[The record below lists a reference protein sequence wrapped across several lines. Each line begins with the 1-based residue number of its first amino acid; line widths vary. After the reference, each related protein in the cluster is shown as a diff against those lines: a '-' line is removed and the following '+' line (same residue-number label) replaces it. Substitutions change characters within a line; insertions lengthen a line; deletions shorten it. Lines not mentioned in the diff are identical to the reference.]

1 MNMSV
6 HAVMSWE
13 RHKVADV
20 TDPDISTAFRT
31 ESISGRKVCKS
42 GRSCVKHGSC

>member
-1 MNMSV
+1 MNIAV
-6 HAVMSWE
+6 HAVMGA
-13 RHKVADV
+13 ADV

-31 ESISGRKVCKS
+31 YSIRGRKVCKS